1 MIDIQN
7 AKIEYLGLNVLD
19 GKLFNKKTYYF
30 YDKFPISIP
39 NYIQN
44 ILKPFDFGKR
54 ESGFSYSFSSF
65 IPFCDTVKL
74 KILLN
79 FIVDICEISIDKE
92 LFLSDFCKIAMLE
105 KNIHYDP
112 IVSFKIKDEKICGV
126 SFYVTALKDKSL
138 VPMYYEQVKDLLQ
151 LDYIPK
157 ISKFCKMS
165 IENHFADMFQIA
177 WDFDKSTFIQNKLYL
192 KVKDKTNFIISCKEY
207 FPYIENYTNIDCFR
221 FCELAFAISNN
232 QLHMLNLYFKPL

>member
-7 AKIEYLGLNVLD
+7 AKIEYLGLNVFG
-19 GKLFNKKTYYF
+19 GKIFNKKIYYF
-30 YDKFPISIP
+30 YDKFPIYIP
-39 NYIQN
+39 NDIQAL
-44 ILKPFDFGKR
+44 LKPFDLGKR
-54 ESGFSYSFSSF
+54 ERGFSYSFSSF
-65 IPFCDTVKL
+65 IPFCDKLKL
-74 KILLN
+74 KILLD
-79 FIVDICEISIDKE
+79 FIVDICDISIDKE

-112 IVSFKIKDEKICGV
+112 IVSFKIKDGKICGV

-138 VPMYYEQVKDLLQ
+138 VSRYYEQVKELLQ

-157 ISKFCKMS
+157 ISRLCETS
-165 IENHFADMFQIA
+165 IERHFADMFLIS
-177 WDFDKSTFIQNKLYL
+177 WDFDKSAFIQNKVYI
-192 KVKDKTNFIISCKEY
+192 KVRDKINFIMSYKEY

-232 QLHMLNLYFKPL
+232 RLNMLNLYFKPL